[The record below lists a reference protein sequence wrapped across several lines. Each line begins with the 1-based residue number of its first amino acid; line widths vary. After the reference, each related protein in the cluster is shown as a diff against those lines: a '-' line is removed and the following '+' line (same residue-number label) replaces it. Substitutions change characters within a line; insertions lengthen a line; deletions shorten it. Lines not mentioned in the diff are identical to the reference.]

1 MKLKRKHLLTLLLSP
16 MLMISACQTS
26 AGDSE
31 STAGSTAATAETT
44 TTTTE
49 ATTTAPPPPKPFY
62 ENVKL
67 LGRTYADMENK
78 VVWCALSGS
87 GVEFTI
93 TASYLSVTI
102 YGDSAANSGNL
113 DTQARIGI
121 YLDGERV
128 VDDMIDAAEKS
139 FSIFEGEEPREATV
153 SIVKLSEAAN
163 STFGIA
169 GIETDGEDTVAP
181 TENKDLLIEFIG
193 DSITCGYGVDD
204 ENRDHHFSTTT
215 EDMTKTYAY
224 KTAQALNADYSMVCY
239 SGYGIISGYTG
250 NGEKNETQTLPQHYG
265 KVGFSYDT
273 FGGVPVSSLSWDFS
287 ARQPDVIVINLGTND
302 DSYCKYDNE
311 KKQDFTD
318 NYVLFLKQV
327 RERNP
332 DAKILCAFG
341 VQGDNMFKPTES
353 AVEAYS
359 AETGDENI
367 DLLHMKPQDGS
378 TGYAADWHPTEAT
391 HALTAADVTAKIK
404 EMLGM

>member
-1 MKLKRKHLLTLLLSP
+1 MKLKRTIPLLLSS
-16 MLMISACQTS
+16 MMMMTACQTA
-26 AGDSE
+26 AGE
-31 STAGSTAATAETT
+31 AKSTADADATT
-44 TTTTE
+44 TTTTTT
-49 ATTTAPPPPKPFY
+49 AAATTAPPPPKPFY
-62 ENVKL
+62 ESVKL

-87 GVEFTI
+87 GVEFTV
-93 TASYLSVTI
+93 TAPNLSVTI
-102 YGDSAANSGNL
+102 LGDNAATSGNP

-121 YLDGERV
+121 YVDGERM
-128 VDDMIDAAEKS
+128 VDDMIDAKEKS
-139 FSIFEGEEPREATV
+139 FVIFEGDEPREALV
-153 SIVKLSEAAN
+153 SIVKLSESAN

-169 GIETDGEDTVAP
+169 GFTFDGEDTIAP
-181 TENKDLLIEFIG
+181 TADKDLLIEFIG

-204 ENRDHHFSTTT
+204 EVKEHHFSTTT
-215 EDMTKTYAY
+215 EDVTKTYAY
-224 KTAQALNADYSMVCY
+224 KTVQALNADYSMVCY

-250 NGEKNETQTLPQHYG
+250 NGEKNENQTLPQHYD

-273 FGGVPVSSLSWDFS
+273 FGGVQVSSLTWDFS
-287 ARQPDVIVINLGTND
+287 TRQPDVIVINLGTND
-302 DSYCKYDNE
+302 DSYCKSDNE

-318 NYVLFLKQV
+318 NYLLFLKQV
-327 RERNP
+327 REKNP

-353 AVEAYS
+353 AVAAYT
-359 AETGDENI
+359 AETGDSNI

-391 HALTAADVTAKIK
+391 HERTAADVTAKIK